1 MRVGLCPLSA
11 PTRTVRVLA
20 GKTETE
26 DMNRNRESE
35 QRMLGDDIADR
46 LLEFASRA
54 LRIVGGLPN
63 SREGK
68 HVAGQLVKAG
78 TAGGAHYEEARGAES
93 KADFAH
99 KVLLAAKEVGEAVY
113 WIRLANRGGLRDS
126 PPRLASLIQ

>member
-1 MRVGLCPLSA
+1 
-11 PTRTVRVLA
+11 
-20 GKTETE
+20 
-26 DMNRNRESE
+26 MNPNRESE
-35 QRMLGDDIADR
+35 PRMLGDDIADR

-54 LRIVGGLPN
+54 LRVVGRLPN
-63 SREGK
+63 NREGR

-113 WIRLANRGGLRDS
+113 WIRLAAQGGLSRS
-126 PPRLASLIQ
+126 PDLPWLVAEGKELVAILKASARTARKRAG